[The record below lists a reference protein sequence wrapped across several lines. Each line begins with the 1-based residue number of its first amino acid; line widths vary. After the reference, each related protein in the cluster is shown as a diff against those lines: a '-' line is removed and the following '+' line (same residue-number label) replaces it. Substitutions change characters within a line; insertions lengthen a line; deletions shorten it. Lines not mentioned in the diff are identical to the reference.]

1 MMSQDRLEHLQSVML
16 SITLTLTGSVSTLD
30 NIEQI
35 GRITLIG
42 ISITSGIFLII
53 VNWAKVKHQIK
64 EWVK

>member
-1 MMSQDRLEHLQSVML
+1 MSQDRLEHLQSVML

-42 ISITSGIFLII
+42 ISITSGIF
-53 VNWAKVKHQIK
+53 
-64 EWVK
+64 